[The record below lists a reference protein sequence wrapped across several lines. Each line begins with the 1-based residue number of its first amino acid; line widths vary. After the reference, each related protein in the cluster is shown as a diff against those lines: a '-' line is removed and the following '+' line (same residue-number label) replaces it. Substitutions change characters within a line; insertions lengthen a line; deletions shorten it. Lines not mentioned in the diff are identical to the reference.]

1 MVHARSRTA
10 SGDRRRTPV
19 WAGVPVVALLAL
31 ALQGCQQPAAGGA
44 GDRPSATAPTAP
56 GAPGA
61 PGAEGSSAASPARPS
76 ASPTAGVAD
85 GTAADDPCALVTQ
98 AEAERLAGTAL
109 TVGKDLAGT
118 CTYTAPESGPTAQVE
133 IFAGDS
139 GKSYYDAERGIG
151 HEMRPLDGIGDEAW
165 LEDGSVFLR
174 VSEQWV
180 AIRLVR
186 NAEPSRFD
194 KPLEELARTVA
205 GRL

>member
-19 WAGVPVVALLAL
+19 RAGVPVVALLAL
-31 ALQGCQQPAAGGA
+31 ALQGCQQLAAGGA
-44 GDRPSATAPTAP
+44 GDKPSATAPTAP
-56 GAPGA
+56 SDPG
-61 PGAEGSSAASPARPS
+61 GEGSSAASPARPS
-76 ASPTAGVAD
+76 ASPTDGAAD

-98 AEAERLAGTAL
+98 AEAERLAGTPL
-109 TVGKDLAGT
+109 TLGKDLAGT

-174 VSEQWV
+174 VSGQWV